1 MISVVVP
8 IYNEEEIISQL
19 HDAVVGAM
27 KDMRESWEV
36 VYVNDGSK
44 DSSLQL
50 LRNLQLTDTHVVVV
64 DLSRNWG
71 HMGAISAGLRTA
83 RGEAVV
89 LMDGDLQDPPD
100 VIPEFVDAWRRG
112 AQVVTAV
119 RRSRQESRKALAV
132 LFPLFYR
139 VLGAL
144 ADYPIPLNAGIFG
157 LMDRQV
163 VDSINALQEGN
174 RYLPG
179 LRAWVGYRTA
189 IVYYDRHDR
198 IGGDGKLSFLSR
210 IKYAMDAI
218 TSFSYKPLRFSF
230 VLAGFAVVCITG
242 AGDLRLGLQ
251 QSGQSCGIRHDVG
264 GVFPGKHVTAVG
276 WDYGRVHRTS
286 LRRSQTPSPVD
297 HLQSLRNR
305 GGLSRTAGASKGNQT
320 QWAKWRDGKNF
331 PGGITQFNEWRHPTS
346 GKGTTFSRADKS
358 ARDVALATE
367 VRFTKPNPAQ
377 EADPSG

>member
-8 IYNEEEIISQL
+8 IYNEEEIISRL
-19 HDAVVGAM
+19 HDAVLKGM
-27 KDMRESWEV
+27 SGMRESWEV

-44 DSSLQL
+44 DSSLEL
-50 LRNLQLTDTHVVVV
+50 LRNLQSSDNHVVVV

-89 LMDGDLQDPPD
+89 LMDGDLQDPPEA
-100 VIPEFVDAWRRG
+100 IPDFVDAWRRG

-144 ADYPIPLNAGIFG
+144 ADFPIPLNAGIFG

-230 VLAGFAVVCITG
+230 VLAGFAVCISIVLAISALVSSSPFSPVAYGMTSAIFFLG
-242 AGDLRLGLQ
+242 SLLLLSAGIMGEY
-251 QSGQSCGIRHDVG
+251 I
-264 GVFPGKHVTAVG
+264 
-276 WDYGRVHRTS
+276 GRVY
-286 LRRSQTPSPVD
+286 D
-297 HLQSLRNR
+297 
-305 GGLSRTAGASKGNQT
+305 
-320 QWAKWRDGKNF
+320 
-331 PGGITQFNEWRHPTS
+331 
-346 GKGTTFSRADKS
+346 
-358 ARDVALATE
+358 E
-367 VRFTKPNPAQ
+367 VRRRPLSIISKVYEAEAAYRSLPGRPKAVKPNGQNGEMERISPAV
-377 EADPSG
+377 